1 MEAAVTQ
8 MQQVD
13 EYKAGPPA
21 YEYMAGEDTDDESI
35 DIVNTTPDDEVA
47 SRQNGSAA
55 TFSQP
60 ASEQSTHGATVKQE
74 ALPEPQQLSAP
85 QLERYIPIREVQPDQ
100 EAIPDSPSE
109 IAAEVDG
116 SSSGRPEE
124 DRTDDEVPLAS
135 MRSQDM
141 SATPQQAD
149 SAAQPSQQQQA
160 ESRSKDKYDAGRHAC
175 ITCTSQIQRSHVMFS
190 ARMQAMSCALV
201 NQQSFF

>member
-1 MEAAVTQ
+1 MTAAVMQ
-8 MQQVD
+8 VQQVD

-21 YEYMAGEDTDDESI
+21 HEYVAGEDTDDESI

-60 ASEQSTHGATVKQE
+60 ASELPTHGATVKHE
-74 ALPEPQQLSAP
+74 ALPEPQQLPAP
-85 QLERYIPIREVQPDQ
+85 QLERYVLIREVQPDQ

-116 SSSGRPEE
+116 SASGRPQE
-124 DRTDDEVPLAS
+124 DRTDDDAPLAS
-135 MRSQDM
+135 MRSQDV

-160 ESRSKDKYDAGRHAC
+160 ESRSKDKSGAGRPCTHYLHEPDTARACYVLSSHA
-175 ITCTSQIQRSHVMFS
+175 RHVLCPCEL
-190 ARMQAMSCALV
+190 AVIL
-201 NQQSFF
+201 